1 MKRNQTIATIVAS
14 VFAAVLGLA
23 RYADSK
29 TIDAVSSA
37 SGKLRITGGSTTA
50 TTATL
55 NFSFPYSGTNRLYY
69 DVVDHST
76 VSAFAKFTQTS
87 TKTFNVANLAS
98 GTKYFYWVQIVD
110 PTGKE
115 PNANAHS
122 ALTVFTTEGASAVS
136 PRQGAPEQA
145 AAGATTDPLGRQTGS
160 RLVRISPNGSWID
173 LSAGHR

>member
-1 MKRNQTIATIVAS
+1 MNRHKLATSALLAIAAAFGLSRVAG
-14 VFAAVLGLA
+14 AG
-23 RYADSK
+23 

-37 SGKLRITGGSTTA
+37 SGKLRISGGTTTTTSA
-50 TTATL
+50 TV

-69 DVVDHST
+69 DVVDHTS
-76 VSAFAKFTQTS
+76 VSGFPKYVQTS
-87 TKTFNVANLAS
+87 TKSFNVANLAS

-122 ALTVFTTEGASAVS
+122 SLTVFTTEGASAVS
-136 PRQGAPEQA
+136 PRQGAPERA

-160 RLVRISPNGSWID
+160 RLVRIGSNGSWID
-173 LSAGHR
+173 LNSGHR

>member
-1 MKRNQTIATIVAS
+1 MKRKTTIATSFAIG
-14 VFAAVLGLA
+14 FAAVLGLA
-23 RYADSK
+23 DLATSG

-50 TTATL
+50 TTATV
-55 NFSFPYSGTNRLYY
+55 NFNFPYSGTNRLYY
-69 DVVDHST
+69 DVADHTS
-76 VSAFAKFTQTS
+76 VSEFPKYVQTS
-87 TKTFNVANLAS
+87 TKSFNVANLAS

-122 ALTVFTTEGASAVS
+122 SLTVFTTEGASAVS
-136 PRQGAPEQA
+136 PRQGAREQA

-160 RLVRISPNGSWID
+160 RLVRIGSNGSWID
-173 LSAGHR
+173 LNSGHR